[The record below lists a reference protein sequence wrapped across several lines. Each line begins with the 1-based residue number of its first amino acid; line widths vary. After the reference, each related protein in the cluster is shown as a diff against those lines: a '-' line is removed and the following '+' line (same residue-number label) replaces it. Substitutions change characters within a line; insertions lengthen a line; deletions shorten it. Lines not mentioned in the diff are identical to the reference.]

1 MQNCELAVLLPSS
14 IFFVVVALDL
24 HYSTRAFSSCTLHGT
39 SGYSAWAS
47 RVVEHRL
54 QLAWAQ

>member
-1 MQNCELAVLLPSS
+1 MQNCELAVLLPNS